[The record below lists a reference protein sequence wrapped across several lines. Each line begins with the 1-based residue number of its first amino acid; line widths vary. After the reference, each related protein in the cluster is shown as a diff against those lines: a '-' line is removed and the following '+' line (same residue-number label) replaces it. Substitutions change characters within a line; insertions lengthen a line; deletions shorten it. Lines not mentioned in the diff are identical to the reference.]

1 MNIVFLRFT
10 CKGSYFVLFLHGNRK
25 TILKRG
31 RKSPLFFL
39 IMIAKKEII
48 RLAQERINE
57 LDNGNYLV
65 DVNISSKNA
74 INVKMDNLHG
84 GVSVKDCVS
93 VSRNIEHNLD
103 RDQEDFEL
111 QVSSPGID
119 QPFMVHQQYLKNVG
133 RNVTVTTLSEEII
146 SGELIKADQKEI
158 SIKEIKT
165 EKNKLTNKKQQ
176 VETIHQI
183 LMSEVRETKLIISF

>member
-1 MNIVFLRFT
+1 
-10 CKGSYFVLFLHGNRK
+10 
-25 TILKRG
+25 
-31 RKSPLFFL
+31 
-39 IMIAKKEII
+39 MIAKKEII

-74 INVKMDNLHG
+74 INVKMDNLYG

-111 QVSSPGID
+111 QVSSPGLD

-133 RNVTVTTLSEEII
+133 RNVTVTTFSEEIF
-146 SGELIKADQKEI
+146 SGELIKADLKEI

-165 EKNKLTNKKQQ
+165 EKNKLTKKKQQ
-176 VETIHQI
+176 VETIHKI
-183 LMSEVRETKLIISF
+183 SMSEVRETKLIISF

>member
-1 MNIVFLRFT
+1 
-10 CKGSYFVLFLHGNRK
+10 
-25 TILKRG
+25 
-31 RKSPLFFL
+31 
-39 IMIAKKEII
+39 MIAKKEII
-48 RLAQERINE
+48 RLAQERIDE

-74 INVKMDNLHG
+74 INVRMDNLQG

-103 RDQEDFEL
+103 REQEDFEL

-119 QPFMVHQQYLKNVG
+119 QPFMVHQQYTKNVG
-133 RNVTVTTLSEEII
+133 RDVTVTTNIEEVIT
-146 SGELIKADQKEI
+146 GELIKANQEEI

-165 EKNKLTNKKQQ
+165 EKNKLTNKKKQ
-176 VETIHQI
+176 VETIHQL

>member
-1 MNIVFLRFT
+1 
-10 CKGSYFVLFLHGNRK
+10 
-25 TILKRG
+25 
-31 RKSPLFFL
+31 
-39 IMIAKKEII
+39 MIAKKEII

-74 INVKMDNLHG
+74 IDVRMDNLYG

-103 RDQEDFEL
+103 REREDFEL

-119 QPFMVHQQYLKNVG
+119 QPFMVQQQYLKNVG

-165 EKNKLTNKKQQ
+165 EKNNLTKKKQQ
-176 VETIHQI
+176 VETIHQL

>member
-1 MNIVFLRFT
+1 
-10 CKGSYFVLFLHGNRK
+10 
-25 TILKRG
+25 
-31 RKSPLFFL
+31 
-39 IMIAKKEII
+39 
-48 RLAQERINE
+48 
-57 LDNGNYLV
+57 
-65 DVNISSKNA
+65 
-74 INVKMDNLHG
+74 MDNLHG

-103 RDQEDFEL
+103 REQEDFEL

-119 QPFMVHQQYLKNVG
+119 QPFMVQQQYLKNVG
-133 RNVTVTTLSEEII
+133 RNVTVTTFSEEII

-176 VETIHQI
+176 VETIHQ
-183 LMSEVRETKLIISF
+183 LSMSEVRETKLIISF

>member
-1 MNIVFLRFT
+1 
-10 CKGSYFVLFLHGNRK
+10 
-25 TILKRG
+25 
-31 RKSPLFFL
+31 
-39 IMIAKKEII
+39 MIAKKEII

-65 DVNISSKNA
+65 DVNISSNNA
-74 INVKMDNLHG
+74 ISVRMDNLHS

-103 RDQEDFEL
+103 REQEDFEL
-111 QVSSPGID
+111 QVSSPGLD
-119 QPFMVHQQYLKNVG
+119 QPFMVQQQYLKNIG
-133 RNVTVTTLSEEII
+133 RNVMVTTFSEEII
-146 SGELIKADQKEI
+146 SGELIKANQKEI

-165 EKNKLTNKKQQ
+165 VKNKLTNKKQQ
-176 VETIHQI
+176 VETIHQL

>member
-1 MNIVFLRFT
+1 
-10 CKGSYFVLFLHGNRK
+10 
-25 TILKRG
+25 
-31 RKSPLFFL
+31 
-39 IMIAKKEII
+39 MIAKKEII
-48 RLAQERINE
+48 RLAQERIDE

-74 INVKMDNLHG
+74 INVRMDNLQG

-103 RDQEDFEL
+103 REQEDFEL

-119 QPFMVHQQYLKNVG
+119 QPFMVHQQYTKNVG
-133 RNVTVTTLSEEII
+133 RDVTVTTNSEEVIT
-146 SGELIKADQKEI
+146 GELIKANQEEI

-165 EKNKLTNKKQQ
+165 EKNKLTNKKIQ
-176 VETIHQI
+176 VETIHQL

>member
-1 MNIVFLRFT
+1 
-10 CKGSYFVLFLHGNRK
+10 
-25 TILKRG
+25 
-31 RKSPLFFL
+31 
-39 IMIAKKEII
+39 MIAKKEII

-74 INVKMDNLHG
+74 INVKMDNLYG

-111 QVSSPGID
+111 QVSSPGLD

-133 RNVTVTTLSEEII
+133 RNVTVTTFSEEIF
-146 SGELIKADQKEI
+146 SGELIKADLKEI

-176 VETIHQI
+176 VETIHQ
-183 LMSEVRETKLIISF
+183 LPMSEARETKLIISF

>member
-1 MNIVFLRFT
+1 
-10 CKGSYFVLFLHGNRK
+10 
-25 TILKRG
+25 
-31 RKSPLFFL
+31 
-39 IMIAKKEII
+39 MIAKKEII

-74 INVKMDNLHG
+74 INVRMDNLQG

-103 RDQEDFEL
+103 REQEDFEL

-119 QPFMVHQQYLKNVG
+119 QPFMVHQQYTKNVG
-133 RNVTVTTLSEEII
+133 RKVTVTTNSEEVIT
-146 SGELIKADQKEI
+146 GELIKANNEEI

-165 EKNKLTNKKQQ
+165 EKNKVTNKKQQ
-176 VETIHQI
+176 VETIHQL
-183 LMSEVRETKLIISF
+183 LMSNVRETKLIISF